1 VALSTLRTGT
11 DCRGSPAGRVRVGLL
26 GTTTVTLDGNPVH
39 LTPGTVRLLLR
50 LVAAE
55 GEAVTA
61 SQLFLDLWPPPLL
74 GRVGQRER
82 NEVQKRVLE
91 LRRKMEP
98 GQPTSEALLV
108 HTESVPTARYTQ
120 SAYRLVLG
128 REQLDYLEF
137 TELVNRAAHA
147 PPATAVALLTRAL
160 ELWRGAP
167 LADVAGQDFAARLV
181 TRLKSLRKVAREE
194 LARNLTELGRPEAAL
209 PVAED
214 LVADF
219 PDDAELAKSLRSLR
233 ERLRARHAS
242 DVLRREFS
250 GLRVEL
256 LVRRGDLFDQDDANL
271 VIGFGD
277 TFDTATDSYA
287 AISRDSVQGQLAERV
302 YGGDRKRLDADLAK
316 GLQGIQPV
324 AVESA
329 QAKPRGKRRR
339 YPVGTVVRLPLD
351 GRRVFAVVHCR
362 QDLDLVTHSSAAE
375 LRLALEQ
382 VWRAARQH
390 GLLKPVAI
398 PVVGADLARVNEL
411 SREQLMIMIIDTFL
425 KSCRDSRCAPE
436 LRIVLR
442 PSDMERVRIPDIARF
457 VEALDQD
464 GR

>member
-1 VALSTLRTGT
+1 VSLG
-11 DCRGSPAGRVRVGLL
+11 GHVRVGVL
-26 GTTTVTLDGNPVH
+26 GATTVSLDGELVH
-39 LTPGTVRLLLR
+39 LTPGTIRLLLR

-61 SQLFLDLWPPPLL
+61 TQLFLDLWPPPPLC
-74 GRVGQRER
+74 RVGHGER
-82 NEVQKRVLE
+82 NQVQKRVLE
-91 LRRKMEP
+91 LRRKIEP

-108 HTESVPTARYTQ
+108 RTETVPAARYVQ
-120 SAYRLVLG
+120 SAYRLVMG
-128 REQLDYLEF
+128 SGQLDYLEF
-137 TELVNRAAHA
+137 TDLVNRAAQA
-147 PPATAVALLTRAL
+147 PPATAAALFNRAL
-160 ELWRGAP
+160 GMWRGAP

-181 TRLKSLRKVAREE
+181 ARLESLHRFAREE
-194 LARNLTELGRPEAAL
+194 LARNLIELGRPDAAL

-214 LVADF
+214 LAADF
-219 PDDAELAKSLRSLR
+219 PDDAGLAGVLRSLR
-233 ERLRARHAS
+233 ERLRARHAG

-250 GLRVEL
+250 GLRAEL
-256 LVRRGDLFDQDDANL
+256 VVRRGDLFDQGDANL

-277 TFDTATDSYA
+277 TFDTATDGYA
-287 AISRDSVQGQLAERV
+287 AISRESVQGQLIDRV
-302 YGGDRKRLDADLAK
+302 YGGNRALLDADLARA
-316 GLQGIQPV
+316 LHGIQPA

-339 YPVGTVVRLPLD
+339 YPVGTVVPLPLD

-382 VWRAARQH
+382 VWRAVRQH

-398 PVVGADLARVNEL
+398 PLAGAGLARVNEL
-411 SREQLMIMIIDTFL
+411 SREQLMIMVIDTFV
-425 KSCRDSRCAPE
+425 KSCRDSPCAPE

-442 PSDMERVRIPDIARF
+442 PSDMERVRILDVARF

-464 GR
+464 GKRPQ